1 MAVDYGPS
9 DELAGVAS
17 RTWGTSC
24 YVPVTRVA
32 IDKDDDMMPPHY
44 MYSFDPHPS
53 GDAGVRMRVMPVR
66 CVSQPHHTYAY
77 LYHVALFLT
86 SLSQYCHHGGV
97 TTSSGFSE
105 RPSATLPNFHQR

>member
-17 RTWGTSC
+17 RTWGTSW

-44 MYSFDPHPS
+44 MYSFDPHPF
-53 GDAGVRMRVMPVR
+53 GDAGVRMRVMPVC

-77 LYHVALFLT
+77 L
-86 SLSQYCHHGGV
+86 
-97 TTSSGFSE
+97 
-105 RPSATLPNFHQR
+105 